1 MHPKLHLA
9 PRARQPASHPSPGGS
24 GPCLCPPG
32 SRADLDL
39 ARFLASQG
47 WGTVLSVHFT
57 WSVTVAWLGS
67 QSCHEVSL
75 CQGRRW
81 QADNLLTLGK
91 VGLDLP
97 PRTACLVLRPSFCAA
112 LRGLFCKMAQ
122 PPALCGLP
130 AWSWSLWPMSPVS
143 GLEPAS
149 SPALRVERP
158 VHLSPRAHLG
168 PDQL

>member
-9 PRARQPASHPSPGGS
+9 PRARQLASHRSPGGW
-24 GPCLCPPG
+24 GPCLCPPV
-32 SRADLDL
+32 SRAELVL

-57 WSVTVAWLGS
+57 WSVTVAGWA
-67 QSCHEVSL
+67 VSPAVRR

-130 AWSWSLWPMSPVS
+130 AWSWSLWPMSPVC

-149 SPALRVERP
+149 GPALGVERL
-158 VHLSPRAHLG
+158 VHLSPRARLG
-168 PDQL
+168 PDQP